1 MKFRKPLSAWLAI
14 ASLLTLFAVS
24 VSTLLAQ
31 SAGTAA
37 LAGVVTD
44 PSGAAIPN
52 VTVTITSNDT
62 GLTRTATTGADGVYK
77 FSLLPPGTY
86 HVRFVSSGFKTA
98 DVGAVTLNV
107 TETPEL
113 NRTLEVGQQSEQVT
127 VEATAETLQTQSS
140 TLGTVAGAGEVTG
153 LPLSNRNYTQIL
165 SLAAGANAAVNDARS
180 LGKGTQDMSVNGNSP
195 GSNNFQMDGVAINS
209 IAHPDTANDVNI
221 YAGIGIP
228 SPDAIQEFKVQT
240 STYDASY
247 GRNPGANVNVLT
259 KSGSNQ
265 FHGTAFEFFRN
276 ADLDAND
283 FFYNRDTCS
292 TTYAGQS
299 CPKQVLNLNQFG
311 GVIGGPIKKDK
322 LFFFGS
328 YQGTREKNGVAS
340 PQGFTDAVLP
350 PIPGGAR
357 STSPT
362 SAWAQQLAAE
372 NCGNSSF
379 GPGLACNGSNLSQVA
394 LNILN
399 LKLPNGQYYFP
410 SSGSNTLSNVA
421 FSIPA
426 LYNADQTVINGDYL
440 INSKNTL
447 AMRFFYTRDPQTVP
461 LNGNLPGVPSTDYYS
476 NTDASIKL
484 TTIISNSLVN
494 ELRGSMQR
502 NLARLTDAEIPGST
516 PADLGITP
524 LVAGL
529 PLSPGIDI
537 ITGGY
542 TMFNTF
548 NPAFSPTTGIQ
559 FSDQI
564 SWSHGKH
571 TIRAGYE
578 YEENQW
584 NIVYQGFERGWLLL
598 GTFNDFL
605 VGGPGN
611 ILSCIFCVAG
621 PEQGVVHGY
630 RLPDQNAFVQ
640 DDYKV
645 SSKFTVNLGVR
656 WEYDGSLS
664 DKYGN
669 LTNLWT
675 SQLQTVPTP
684 PIGPNMGANNLVGWV
699 VPSNYSTATYGPV
712 PAGVLQNSRNLPVSS
727 HVPLSNFAPRVG
739 FAEQITSKLVLRGG
753 FGLFY
758 DRVDV
763 GALVHGLEQGPPYS
777 GTADVGSG
785 NQQTLANPFPVTPIG
800 VFPQRYFN
808 PACLSAAPT
817 AAAPIPCNSPT
828 YNSYLSAPFVYQDIH
843 TPLVRQY
850 NINLQYEFAKNWVL
864 ETSYVGSSGINLLDA
879 YHNYNTAQ
887 LASASNPINGQTT
900 NSLENVAL
908 RVPYLGY
915 QPVGVQGSAFDGSSN
930 YNSLQVT
937 LRKNFSHGLIVQAAY
952 TYSKDLTN
960 INYSSGGAVGAN
972 INNASNLAAQ
982 YGPAYF
988 NRPQRVV
995 INYSYDLPFGKH
1007 DGLLGRVAEGWNV
1020 SGVTTIQDG
1029 APLTI
1034 VDPAAGSIYG
1044 TNSVANTAQLC
1055 PGQTYSSI
1063 LSSGSI
1069 TSRLGGNS
1077 GGPGYFNNS
1086 AFCSAPTGGIYGD
1099 GTGYGNSGVGVVLG
1113 PGQFNWDITIAKT
1126 TRITERQTFVFR
1138 AEFFNAFNHAQFNNP
1153 LASPAPGLAQL
1164 GPTFGEITST
1174 SVNPRIIQFGVKYL
1188 F

>member
-1 MKFRKPLSAWLAI
+1 MKFRKPLSTWLAI
-14 ASLLTLFAVS
+14 ASLLM
-24 VSTLLAQ
+24 LLAASASKMTAQ

-37 LAGVVTD
+37 LAGTVTD
-44 PSGAAIPN
+44 PSGASVPN
-52 VTVTITSNDT
+52 VTVTITSNAT
-62 GLTRTATTGADGVYK
+62 GQTRTATTGPDGTYR
-77 FSLLPPGTY
+77 FTLLPPGTY
-86 HVRFVSSGFKTA
+86 HVSFSASGFKTA
-98 DVGAVTLNV
+98 EIGSVTLNV

-113 NRTLEVGQQSEQVT
+113 NRTLEVGQQAEQVT
-127 VEATAETLQTQSS
+127 VEATADTLQTQSS
-140 TLGTVAGAGEVTG
+140 TLGTVANTAEVTG

-165 SLAAGANAAVNDARS
+165 SLSAGANAAVNDARS

-265 FHGTAFEFFRN
+265 FHGDAFEFFRN

-292 TTYAGQS
+292 TTYAGQN
-299 CPKQVLNLNQFG
+299 CPHQVLNMNQFG
-311 GVIGGPIKKDK
+311 GTIGGPIKKDK
-322 LFFFGS
+322 IFFFGS
-328 YQGTREKNGVAS
+328 YEGTREKNGVAS
-340 PQGFTDAVLP
+340 QGFTDAILAPVP
-350 PIPGGAR
+350 SGPR

-362 SAWAQQLAAE
+362 SPWALQLAAL
-372 NCGNSSF
+372 NCGNASF
-379 GPGLACNGSNLSQVA
+379 GPNLACNGSNINPVA

-399 LKLPNGQYYFP
+399 LKLPNGQYYYP
-410 SSGSNTLSNVA
+410 STGASVPTNVG

-447 AMRFFYTRDPQTVP
+447 AMRYFYTRDPQTIP
-461 LNGNLPGVPSTDYYS
+461 LNGFLPGEPQTDYYS
-476 NTDASIKL
+476 NSNASIKL
-484 TTIISNSLVN
+484 TTIVSNSVVN

-502 NLARLTDAEIPGST
+502 NLARLTDTPIPGST
-516 PADLGITP
+516 PTELGITP
-524 LVAGL
+524 LVPGL
-529 PLSPGIDI
+529 ELTPGIDI
-537 ITGGY
+537 ATGGY
-542 TMFNTF
+542 TMFDTF
-548 NPAFSPTTGIQ
+548 NPAFSPTTAMQ
-559 FSDQI
+559 VSDQI

-584 NIVYQGFERGWLLL
+584 NIVYQGFERGWLLF

-611 ILSCIFCVAG
+611 ELACIFCVAG
-621 PEQGVVHGY
+621 PQQGVVHGY
-630 RLPDQNAFVQ
+630 RLPDQDAFVQ

-645 SSKFTVNLGVR
+645 SSKLTINLGVR
-656 WEYDGSLS
+656 WEYDGALS

-684 PIGPNMGANNLVGWV
+684 PTGPNMGANNLVGWV
-699 VPSNYSTATYGPV
+699 VPNNYSTASYGPV
-712 PAGVLQNSRNLPVSS
+712 PAGVLKNSGNLPISS
-727 HVPLSNFAPRVG
+727 HIPLSNFAPRVG
-739 FAEQITSKLVLRGG
+739 FAYQLTPKLVARGG
-753 FGLFY
+753 FGIFY

-785 NQQTLANPFPVTPIG
+785 NQQTLANPFPLTPVG

-817 AAAPIPCNSPT
+817 AVSPIPCNSPT
-828 YNSYLSAPFVYQDIH
+828 YNSYLSAPFMYQDVH

-850 NINLQYEFAKNWVL
+850 NFNLQYELAKSWVL
-864 ETSYVGSSGINLLDA
+864 ETGYVGSSGINLLDS

-887 LASASNPINGQTT
+887 LASASAPINGQTT
-900 NSLENVAL
+900 NSLANVAL

-915 QPVGVQGSAFDGSSN
+915 QPVGVQGSAYDGVSN

-937 LRKNFSHGLIVQAAY
+937 LRKSFSYGLLLQASY
-952 TYSKDLTN
+952 TYSKDLTD
-960 INYSSGGAVGAN
+960 INYYSGGSVGAN

-988 NRPQRVV
+988 SRPQRFVV
-995 INYSYDLPFGKH
+995 NYSYDLPFGKH
-1007 DGLLGRVAEGWNV
+1007 DGALGKLLGGWNV
-1020 SGVTTIQDG
+1020 SGVTTVQDG
-1029 APLTI
+1029 GPMTI
-1034 VDPAAGSIYG
+1034 VDPNAGSIYG

-1055 PGQTYSSI
+1055 PGQTYGSI
-1063 LSSGSI
+1063 LSTGSL
-1069 TSRLGGNS
+1069 TQRLGGNS

-1086 AFCSAPTGGIYGD
+1086 AFCSAPTGGVYGD

-1113 PGQFNWDITIAKT
+1113 PGQFNWDITIVKT
-1126 TRITERQTFVFR
+1126 TKITERQTLIFR
-1138 AEFFNAFNHAQFNNP
+1138 TEFFNTFNHAQFNNP
-1153 LASPAPGLAQL
+1153 LAAPAPGLVQL

-1174 SVNPRIIQFGVKYL
+1174 SVNPRILQFGVKYL

>member
-1 MKFRKPLSAWLAI
+1 MRFKLPLCTWLAV
-14 ASLLTLFAVS
+14 ASLLTLLAMSASLVM
-24 VSTLLAQ
+24 AQ
-31 SAGTAA
+31 SAGTSA
-37 LAGVVTD
+37 LAGTVTD

-52 VTVTITSNDT
+52 VNVTIINNAT
-62 GLTRTATTGADGVYK
+62 GQSRTATTGADGTYR
-77 FSLLPPGTY
+77 FTLLPPGSY
-86 HVRFVSSGFKTA
+86 HVRFAASGFKTA
-98 DVGAVTLNV
+98 EIGSVTLNV

-113 NRTLEVGQQSEQVT
+113 NRTLEIGQQSEQVT

-140 TLGTVAGAGEVTG
+140 TLGTVAGSAEVTG

-259 KSGSNQ
+259 KSGTNQ

-283 FFYNRDTCS
+283 FFYNRDSCQAYTS
-292 TTYAGQS
+292 GN

-311 GVIGGPIKKDK
+311 GVFGGPIKKDK

-340 PQGFTDAVLP
+340 PQGFTDAQLP
-350 PIPGGAR
+350 PIPAGPR

-372 NCGNSSF
+372 NCVNSSF
-379 GPGLACNGSNLSQVA
+379 GPNLACNGSNLNQVA

-410 SSGSNTLSNVA
+410 SSGASTLSNVA

-426 LYNADQTVINGDYL
+426 LYNADQMVINGDYL

-447 AMRFFYTRDPQTVP
+447 AMRYFYTRDPQTVP

-484 TTIISNSLVN
+484 TTIVTNSLVN

-502 NLARLTDAEIPGST
+502 NLARLTDTEIPGST
-516 PADLGITP
+516 PQDLGITP
-524 LVAGL
+524 LVSGL
-529 PLSPGIDI
+529 QLPPGIDI
-537 ITGGY
+537 ATGGY

-559 FSDQI
+559 ISDQI

-584 NIVYQGFERGWLLL
+584 NIVYQGFERGWLLF

-611 ILSCIFCVAG
+611 ELSCIFCVAG

-640 DDYKV
+640 DDYKL
-645 SSKFTVNLGVR
+645 SSKFTLNLGVR

-675 SQLQTVPTP
+675 SQLQKVPAP
-684 PIGPNMGANNLVGWV
+684 PTGPNMGANNLVGWV
-699 VPSNYSTATYGPV
+699 VPANYSTASYGPV
-712 PAGVLQNSRNLPVSS
+712 PAGVLQNSGNLPISS

-739 FAEQITSKLVLRGG
+739 FAEQLTQKLVLRGG

-785 NQQTLANPFPVTPIG
+785 NQQTLANPFPLTPIG

-817 AAAPIPCNSPT
+817 AVAPIPCNSPT
-828 YNSYLSAPFVYQDIH
+828 YNSYLSAPFVYQDMH

-850 NINLQYEFAKNWVL
+850 NLNLQYEFAKNWVL
-864 ETSYVGSSGINLLDA
+864 ETAYVGSSGINLLDA

-937 LRKNFSHGLIVQAAY
+937 LRKSFSHGLLVQASY
-952 TYSKDLTN
+952 TYSKDLTD
-960 INYSSGGAVGAN
+960 INYYSGGAVGAN

-988 NRPQRVV
+988 SRPQRVV
-995 INYSYDLPFGKH
+995 VNYSYDLPFGTHQGAMGK
-1007 DGLLGRVAEGWNV
+1007 LLGGWNV

-1029 APLTI
+1029 GPMTI

-1055 PGQTYSSI
+1055 PGVTYRST
-1063 LSSGSI
+1063 LSSGGL
-1069 TSRLGGNS
+1069 TQRLGGNS
-1077 GGPGYFNNS
+1077 GGPGYFNSS
-1086 AFCSAPTGGIYGD
+1086 AFCSAPSGGIYGD
-1099 GTGYGNSGVGVVLG
+1099 GTGYGNSGVGIVLG
-1113 PGQFNWDITIAKT
+1113 PGQFNWDITIVKT
-1126 TRITERQTFVFR
+1126 TRITERQTLIFR
-1138 AEFFNAFNHAQFNNP
+1138 TEFFNAFNHAQFNNP

-1174 SVNPRIIQFGVKYL
+1174 SVNPRILQFGVKYM

>member
-1 MKFRKPLSAWLAI
+1 M
-14 ASLLTLFAVS
+14 
-24 VSTLLAQ
+24 VSTAPCMRLWVGALLGLLCLAPTIMAQ
-31 SAGTAA
+31 SAGTSG
-37 LAGVVTD
+37 LTGVVTD
-44 PSGAAIPN
+44 PSGAAVPN
-52 VTVTITSNDT
+52 VAVTITSNET
-62 GLTRTATTGADGVYK
+62 GQARTTTTGADGTYR
-77 FSLLPPGTY
+77 FTLLPPGNY
-86 HVRFVSSGFKTA
+86 HVRFTASGFKTA
-98 DVGAVTLNV
+98 DVASVTLNV

-113 NRTLEVGQQSEQVT
+113 DRALEIGQQTEQVT
-127 VEATAETLQTQSS
+127 VEAAAEELQTQSS
-140 TLGTVAGAGEVTG
+140 TLGSVATSATVTG

-195 GSNNFQMDGVAINS
+195 GSNNFQMDGVAINN

-247 GRNPGANVNVLT
+247 GRNPGANVNVVT

-283 FFYNRDTCS
+283 FFYNRDECS

-299 CPKQVLNLNQFG
+299 CPKQVLNMNQFG

-340 PQGFTDAVLP
+340 PQGFTDAVLS
-350 PIPGGAR
+350 PIPAGSRNAPGFAGA
-357 STSPT
+357 
-362 SAWAQQLAAE
+362 LAAA
-372 NCGNSSF
+372 NCGFTSF
-379 GPGLACNGSNLSQVA
+379 GPALACNGSNVSPVA
-394 LNILN
+394 LAILN
-399 LKLPNGQYYFP
+399 LKLPNGQYYVP
-410 SSGSNTLSNVA
+410 SSPTNGLSNVA

-440 INSKNTL
+440 IDSKNTL
-447 AMRFFYTRDPQTVP
+447 SMRYFYSRDPQTIP

-476 NTDASIKL
+476 TSDASIKL
-484 TTIISNSLVN
+484 TTIVTPSLVN
-494 ELRGSMQR
+494 ELQGSMQR
-502 NLARLTDAEIPGST
+502 NLARLTDQELPGST
-516 PADLGITP
+516 PQDLGITP
-524 LVAGL
+524 LVPGL
-529 PLSPGIDI
+529 PLSPGIDL

-548 NPAFSPTTGIQ
+548 NPAFSPTTGMQI
-559 FSDQI
+559 SDQV

-584 NIVYQGFERGWLLL
+584 NIVYQGFERGWLLM

-611 ILSCIFCVAG
+611 IYSCIFCVAG
-621 PEQGVVHGY
+621 PEQGVIHGY
-630 RLPDQNAFVQ
+630 RLPDQSAFVQ
-640 DDYKV
+640 DDYKI
-645 SSKFTVNLGVR
+645 SSKLTFNLGVR
-656 WEYDGSLS
+656 WEYDGTLG

-675 SQLQTVPTP
+675 SQLQSVPTP
-684 PIGPNMGANNLVGWV
+684 PTGPNMGAANLVGWV
-699 VPSNYSTATYGPV
+699 VPNNYSTATYGAL
-712 PAGVLQNSRNLPVSS
+712 PAGVLQNSSSLPIQD
-727 HVPLSNFAPRVG
+727 HPPLSNFAPRFG
-739 FAEQITSKLVLRGG
+739 FADQISSKLVLRGG
-753 FGLFY
+753 VGVFY

-763 GALVHGLEQGPPYS
+763 SALVHGLEQGPPYS
-777 GTADVGSG
+777 GTADVGAG
-785 NQQTLANPFPVTPIG
+785 NEQTLANPFPVTPVG

-808 PACLSAAPT
+808 PACLSAAAT
-817 AAAPIPCNSPT
+817 AISPIPCNSPA
-828 YNSYLSAPFVYQDIH
+828 YNSYLNSPFVYQDMH

-850 NINLQYEFAKNWVL
+850 NVNLQYELAKNWVL
-864 ETSYVGSSGINLLDA
+864 EAGYVGSSGINLLDA

-887 LASASNPINGQTT
+887 LATSSDPINGQTS
-900 NSLENVAL
+900 NSLQNVAL

-915 QPVGVQGSAFDGSSN
+915 QPVGVQGTAFDGSSN

-937 LRKNFSHGLIVQAAY
+937 LRKMFSHGLTLQASY
-952 TYSKDLTN
+952 TYSKDLTD
-960 INYSSGGAVGAN
+960 INYYSGGAVGAN
-972 INNASNLAAQ
+972 VNNASDLAQ
-982 YGPAYF
+982 QTGPAYF
-988 NRPQRVV
+988 NRPQRFV

-1007 DGLLGRVAEGWNV
+1007 AGLTGRLLEGWAV
-1020 SGVTTIQDG
+1020 SGVTTVQDG
-1029 APLTI
+1029 EPLTV
-1034 VDPAAGSIYG
+1034 VDPNAGTIYG
-1044 TNSVANTAQLC
+1044 TSTAAATAEIC
-1055 PGQTYSSI
+1055 PGYTYGQT
-1063 LSSGSI
+1063 LSSGSL
-1069 TSRLGGNS
+1069 TQRLGGNS
-1077 GGPGYFNNS
+1077 GGPGYFNTS
-1086 AFCSAPTGGIYGD
+1086 AFCPAPTGGIYGN
-1099 GTGYGNSGVGVVLG
+1099 GTGFGNTGVGMVLG
-1113 PGQFNWDITIAKT
+1113 PGQFNWDITLVKT
-1126 TRITERQTFVFR
+1126 TRLTERQTLIFR

-1153 LASPAPGLAQL
+1153 IATPAPGEVQL
-1164 GPTFGEITST
+1164 GPTFGEITTT

>member
-1 MKFRKPLSAWLAI
+1 M
-14 ASLLTLFAVS
+14 T
-24 VSTLLAQ
+24 AQ

-37 LAGVVTD
+37 LAGTVTD
-44 PSGAAIPN
+44 PSGASVPN
-52 VTVTITSNDT
+52 VTVTITSNAT
-62 GLTRTATTGADGVYK
+62 GQTRTATTGPDGTYR
-77 FSLLPPGTY
+77 FTLLPPGTY
-86 HVRFVSSGFKTA
+86 HVSFSASGFKTA
-98 DVGAVTLNV
+98 EIGSVTLNV

-113 NRTLEVGQQSEQVT
+113 NRTLEVGQQAEQVT
-127 VEATAETLQTQSS
+127 VEATADTLQTQSS
-140 TLGTVAGAGEVTG
+140 TLGTVANTAEVTG

-165 SLAAGANAAVNDARS
+165 SLSAGANAAVNDARS

-265 FHGTAFEFFRN
+265 FHGDAFEFFRN

-292 TTYAGQS
+292 TTYAGQN
-299 CPKQVLNLNQFG
+299 CPHQVLNMNQFG
-311 GVIGGPIKKDK
+311 GTIGGPIKKDK
-322 LFFFGS
+322 IFFFGS
-328 YQGTREKNGVAS
+328 YEGTREKNGVAS
-340 PQGFTDAVLP
+340 QGFTDAILAPVP
-350 PIPGGAR
+350 SGPR

-362 SAWAQQLAAE
+362 SPWALQLAAL
-372 NCGNSSF
+372 NCGNASF
-379 GPGLACNGSNLSQVA
+379 GPNLACNGSNINPVA

-399 LKLPNGQYYFP
+399 LKLPNGQYYYP
-410 SSGSNTLSNVA
+410 STGASVPTNVG

-447 AMRFFYTRDPQTVP
+447 AMRYFYTRDPQTIP
-461 LNGNLPGVPSTDYYS
+461 LNGFLPGEPQTDYYS
-476 NTDASIKL
+476 NSNASIKL
-484 TTIISNSLVN
+484 TTIVSNSVVN

-502 NLARLTDAEIPGST
+502 NLARLTDTPIPGST
-516 PADLGITP
+516 PTELGITP
-524 LVAGL
+524 LVPGL
-529 PLSPGIDI
+529 ELTPGIDI
-537 ITGGY
+537 ATGGY
-542 TMFNTF
+542 TMFDTF
-548 NPAFSPTTGIQ
+548 NPAFSPTTAMQ
-559 FSDQI
+559 VSDQI

-584 NIVYQGFERGWLLL
+584 NIVYQGFERGWLLF

-611 ILSCIFCVAG
+611 ELACIFCVAG
-621 PEQGVVHGY
+621 PQQGVVHGY
-630 RLPDQNAFVQ
+630 RLPDQDAFVQ

-645 SSKFTVNLGVR
+645 SSKLTINLGVR
-656 WEYDGSLS
+656 WEYDGALS

-684 PIGPNMGANNLVGWV
+684 PTGPNMGANNLVGWV
-699 VPSNYSTATYGPV
+699 VPNNYSTASYGPV
-712 PAGVLQNSRNLPVSS
+712 PAGVLKNSGNLPISS
-727 HVPLSNFAPRVG
+727 HIPLSNFAPRVG
-739 FAEQITSKLVLRGG
+739 FAYQLTPKLVARGG
-753 FGLFY
+753 FGIFY

-785 NQQTLANPFPVTPIG
+785 NQQTLANPFPLTPVG

-817 AAAPIPCNSPT
+817 AVSPIPCNSPT
-828 YNSYLSAPFVYQDIH
+828 YNSYLSAPFMYQDVH

-850 NINLQYEFAKNWVL
+850 NFNLQYELAKSWVL
-864 ETSYVGSSGINLLDA
+864 ETGYVGSSGINLLDS

-887 LASASNPINGQTT
+887 LASASAPINGQTT
-900 NSLENVAL
+900 NSLANVAL

-915 QPVGVQGSAFDGSSN
+915 QPVGVQGSAYDGVSN

-937 LRKNFSHGLIVQAAY
+937 LRKSFSYGLLLQASY
-952 TYSKDLTN
+952 TYSKDLTD
-960 INYSSGGAVGAN
+960 INYYSGGSVGAN

-988 NRPQRVV
+988 SRPQRFVV
-995 INYSYDLPFGKH
+995 NYSYDLPFGKH
-1007 DGLLGRVAEGWNV
+1007 DGALGKLLGGWNV
-1020 SGVTTIQDG
+1020 SGVTTVQDG
-1029 APLTI
+1029 GPMTI
-1034 VDPAAGSIYG
+1034 VDPNAGSIYG

-1055 PGQTYSSI
+1055 PGQTYGSI
-1063 LSSGSI
+1063 LSTGSL
-1069 TSRLGGNS
+1069 TQRLGGNS

-1086 AFCSAPTGGIYGD
+1086 AFCSAPTGGVYGD

-1113 PGQFNWDITIAKT
+1113 PGQFNWDITIVKT
-1126 TRITERQTFVFR
+1126 TKITERQTLIFR
-1138 AEFFNAFNHAQFNNP
+1138 TEFFNTFNHAQFNNP
-1153 LASPAPGLAQL
+1153 LAAPAPGLVQL

-1174 SVNPRIIQFGVKYL
+1174 SVNPRILQFGVKYL

>member
-1 MKFRKPLSAWLAI
+1 MWLV
-14 ASLLTLFAVS
+14 SLLALFLGAS
-24 VSTLLAQ
+24 SLMAQ
-31 SAGTAA
+31 SSGTAGLAGT
-37 LAGVVTD
+37 VTD
-44 PSGAAIPN
+44 QSGAAIPN
-52 VTVTITSNDT
+52 VTVTLTSNDT
-62 GLTRTATTGADGVYK
+62 GQTRTATTGADGTYK
-77 FSLLPPGTY
+77 FALLPPGTY
-86 HVRFVSSGFKTA
+86 HARFAAMGFKTS
-98 DVGAVTLNV
+98 DVGSVTLNV
-107 TETPEL
+107 TETPQL
-113 NRTLEVGQQSEQVT
+113 NRTLEIGQQSEQVT
-127 VEATAETLQTQSS
+127 VEATAENLQTQSS
-140 TLGTVAGAGEVTG
+140 TLGTVATGATVTG

-195 GSNNFQMDGVAINS
+195 GSNNFQMDGVGINN
-209 IAHPDTANDVNI
+209 IAHPDTSNDVNI

-228 SPDAIQEFKVQT
+228 NPDAIQEFKVQT

-247 GRNPGANVNVLT
+247 GRNPGANVNVVT

-265 FHGTAFEFFRN
+265 FHGDAFEFFRN

-292 TTYAGQS
+292 TTYAGKS
-299 CPKQVLNLNQFG
+299 CPHQVLNMNQFG
-311 GVIGGPIKKDK
+311 GTLGGPIKKDK
-322 LFFFGS
+322 VFFFGS

-350 PIPGGAR
+350 PIPAGDR
-357 STSPT
+357 STPGF
-362 SAWAQQLAAE
+362 AAALGAL

-379 GPGLACNGSNLSQVA
+379 GPNVACNGSNISPVA

-399 LKLPNGQYYFP
+399 LKLPNGQYYVP
-410 SSGSNTLSNVA
+410 SSGTNTLSNVA
-421 FSIPA
+421 YSIPA
-426 LYNADQTVINGDYL
+426 LYNADQMVINGDYL

-447 AMRFFYTRDPQTVP
+447 AMRYFYSRDPQTIP

-484 TTIISNSLVN
+484 TTIITNTLVN

-502 NLARLTDAEIPGST
+502 NLARLTDSELPGST
-516 PADLGITP
+516 PQALGITP
-524 LVAGL
+524 LVPGL

-548 NPAFSPTTGIQ
+548 NPAFSPTTGMQ
-559 FSDQI
+559 VSDQI

-571 TIRAGYE
+571 TVRAGYE

-611 ILSCIFCVAG
+611 IYTCIFCVAG
-621 PEQGVVHGY
+621 PEQGVIHGY

-645 SSKFTVNLGVR
+645 SSKLTFNLGVR
-656 WEYDGSLS
+656 WEYDGTLS

-675 SQLQTVPTP
+675 SQLQSVPVP
-684 PIGPNMGANNLVGWV
+684 PTGPNMGANNLVGWV
-699 VPSNYSTATYGPV
+699 VPNNYSTKTFGPV
-712 PAGVLQNSRNLPVSS
+712 PAGVLQNSGSLPIAS
-727 HVPLSNFAPRVG
+727 HPPYSNFAPRVG
-739 FAEQITSKLVLRGG
+739 FAYQATQKLVIRGG
-753 FGLFY
+753 GGLFY

-763 GALVHGLEQGPPYS
+763 SALVHGLEQGPPYS
-777 GTADVGSG
+777 GTADVGAG
-785 NQQTLANPFPVTPIG
+785 NSQTLANPFPVTPIG

-817 AAAPIPCNSPT
+817 AVSPIPCNSST
-828 YNSYLSAPFVYQDIH
+828 YNSYLSAPFVYQKLH

-850 NINLQYEFAKNWVL
+850 NINLQYELAKNWVL
-864 ETSYVGSSGINLLDA
+864 ETAYVGSSGINLLDA

-887 LASASNPINGQTT
+887 LATPSNPINGQTS
-900 NSLENVAL
+900 NSLQNVAL

-915 QPVGVQGSAFDGSSN
+915 QPVGVQGTAFDGSSN

-937 LRKNFSHGLIVQAAY
+937 LRKQFSHGLTMQASY
-952 TYSKDLTN
+952 TYSKDLTD
-960 INYSSGGAVGAN
+960 INYYSGGAVGAN
-972 INNASNLAAQ
+972 INNASDLAQQ

-988 NRPQRVV
+988 SRPQRFV
-995 INYSYDLPFGKH
+995 INYSYDLPFGTHQGMAGK
-1007 DGLLGRVAEGWNV
+1007 LLGGWNL
-1020 SGVTTIQDG
+1020 SGVTTVQDG
-1029 APLTI
+1029 GPLTV
-1034 VDPAAGSIYG
+1034 VDPNAGTIYG
-1044 TNSVANTAQLC
+1044 TSTAAATAQIC
-1055 PGQTYSSI
+1055 PGNSYGST
-1063 LSSGSI
+1063 LSSGSL
-1069 TSRLGGNS
+1069 TQRLGGNS
-1077 GGPGYFNNS
+1077 GGPGYFNSS
-1086 AFCSAPTGGIYGD
+1086 AFCSAPTGGIFGN
-1099 GTGYGNSGVGVVLG
+1099 GTGFGNSGVGIVLG
-1113 PGQFNWDITIAKT
+1113 PGQFNWDMSLVKT
-1126 TRITERQTFVFR
+1126 TRITERQTFILR

-1153 LASPAPGLAQL
+1153 IATPAPGEVQM

>member
-1 MKFRKPLSAWLAI
+1 MKFSKPLSAWLAI
-14 ASLLTLFAVS
+14 ASLLMLLAVS
-24 VSTLLAQ
+24 ASTLMAQ
-31 SAGTAA
+31 SAGTSA
-37 LAGVVTD
+37 LAGTVTD
-44 PSGAAIPN
+44 PSGASVPN
-52 VTVTITSNDT
+52 VTVTLTSNAT
-62 GLTRTATTGADGVYK
+62 GQTRTATTGADGTYR
-77 FSLLPPGTY
+77 FTLLPPGTY
-86 HVRFVSSGFKTA
+86 HVSFAASGFKTSE
-98 DVGAVTLNV
+98 VGSVTLNV

-140 TLGTVAGAGEVTG
+140 TLGTVAGTAEVTG

-165 SLAAGANAAVNDARS
+165 SLSAGANAAVNDARS

-265 FHGTAFEFFRN
+265 FHGDAFEFFRN

-283 FFYNRDTCS
+283 FFYNRDSCKAYS
-292 TTYAGQS
+292 SGS
-299 CPKQVLNLNQFG
+299 CPHQVLNMNQFG
-311 GVIGGPIKKDK
+311 GTIGGPIKKDK
-322 LFFFGS
+322 IFFFGS
-328 YQGTREKNGVAS
+328 YEGTREKNGVAS
-340 PQGFTDAVLP
+340 QGFTDAVLA
-350 PIPGGAR
+350 PIPGGPR
-357 STSPT
+357 STSTT
-362 SAWAQQLAAE
+362 SAWAQQLVAL
-372 NCGNSSF
+372 NCANFSF
-379 GPGLACNGSNLSQVA
+379 GPNLACNGSNLNPVA

-399 LKLPNGQYYFP
+399 LKLPNGQYYYP
-410 SSGSNTLSNVA
+410 STGASVLTNVG

-447 AMRFFYTRDPQTVP
+447 AMRYFYTRDPQTIP
-461 LNGNLPGVPSTDYYS
+461 LNGFLPGEPQTDYYS
-476 NTDASIKL
+476 NTNASIKL
-484 TTIISNSLVN
+484 TTIISNAFVN
-494 ELRGSMQR
+494 ELRGSTQR
-502 NLARLTDAEIPGST
+502 NLARLTDTPIPGST
-516 PADLGITP
+516 PTELGITP
-524 LVAGL
+524 LVPGL
-529 PLSPGIDI
+529 QLTPGIDI
-537 ITGGY
+537 ATGGY
-542 TMFNTF
+542 TMFDTF

-559 FSDQI
+559 ISDQI

-584 NIVYQGFERGWLLL
+584 NIVYQGFERGWLLF

-611 ILSCIFCVAG
+611 ELACIFCVAG

-645 SSKFTVNLGVR
+645 SSKLTINLGVR
-656 WEYDGSLS
+656 WEYDGALS

-684 PIGPNMGANNLVGWV
+684 PIGPNMGPNNLVGWV
-699 VPSNYSTATYGPV
+699 VPNNYSTATYGPV
-712 PAGVLQNSRNLPVSS
+712 PAGVLKNSGNLPISS
-727 HVPLSNFAPRVG
+727 HIPLSNFAPRVG
-739 FAEQITSKLVLRGG
+739 FAYQLTPKLVARGG
-753 FGLFY
+753 FGIFY

-785 NQQTLANPFPVTPIG
+785 NQQTLANPFPATPVG

-808 PACLSAAPT
+808 PACLTAAPT
-817 AAAPIPCNSPT
+817 AVSPIPCNSPT
-828 YNSYLSAPFVYQDIH
+828 YNSYLSAPFMYQDVH

-850 NINLQYEFAKNWVL
+850 NFNLQYQFAKSWVL
-864 ETSYVGSSGINLLDA
+864 ETGYVGSSGINLLDS

-887 LASASNPINGQTT
+887 LASDSAPINGQTT
-900 NSLENVAL
+900 NSLANVAL

-915 QPVGVQGSAFDGSSN
+915 QPVGVQGSAYDGISN

-937 LRKNFSHGLIVQAAY
+937 LRKSFSHGLLMQASY
-952 TYSKDLTN
+952 TYSKDLTD
-960 INYSSGGAVGAN
+960 INYYSGGSVGAN

-988 NRPQRVV
+988 SRPQRFVV
-995 INYSYDLPFGKH
+995 NYSYDLPFGKH
-1007 DGLLGRVAEGWNV
+1007 DGALGKLLGGWNV
-1020 SGVTTIQDG
+1020 SGVTTVQDG
-1029 APLTI
+1029 GPMTI
-1034 VDPAAGSIYG
+1034 VDPNAGSIYG

-1063 LSSGSI
+1063 LSSGSL
-1069 TSRLGGNS
+1069 TQRLGGNS
-1077 GGPGYFNNS
+1077 GGPGYFNTS

-1099 GTGYGNSGVGVVLG
+1099 GTGYGNTGVGVVLG
-1113 PGQFNWDITIAKT
+1113 PGQFNWDITIVKT
-1126 TRITERQTFVFR
+1126 TRITERQTLIFR
-1138 AEFFNAFNHAQFNNP
+1138 TEFFNTFNHAQFNNP
-1153 LASPAPGLAQL
+1153 LATPAPGLVQL

-1174 SVNPRIIQFGVKYL
+1174 SVNPRILQFGVKYL

>member
-1 MKFRKPLSAWLAI
+1 MRFQKPLSMWLAV
-14 ASLLTLFAVS
+14 ASLLTLLAMS
-24 VSTLLAQ
+24 ASILMAQ
-31 SAGTAA
+31 SAGTSG
-37 LAGVVTD
+37 LSGTVSD
-44 PSGAAIPN
+44 QSGAAVPN
-52 VTVTITSNDT
+52 ATVTITSNDT
-62 GLTRTATTGADGVYK
+62 GLTRTATTGTDGSYK

-86 HVRFVSSGFKTA
+86 HVRFAASGFKTA
-98 DVGAVTLNV
+98 EVGAVTLNV
-107 TETPEL
+107 TETPQL
-113 NRTLEVGQQSEQVT
+113 NRTLEIGQQAEQVT
-127 VEATAETLQTQSS
+127 VEATSETLQTQSS
-140 TLGTVAGAGEVTG
+140 TLGSVAGTAEVTG

-180 LGKGTQDMSVNGNSP
+180 LGKGTQDMSVNGNSA

-247 GRNPGANVNVLT
+247 GRNPGANVNVVT

-265 FHGTAFEFFRN
+265 FHGTAFDFLRN
-276 ADLDAND
+276 AALDAND
-283 FFYNRDTCS
+283 FFYNRDSCQAYTS
-292 TTYAGQS
+292 GD

-311 GVIGGPIKKDK
+311 GVFGGPIKKDK

-350 PIPGGAR
+350 PIPAGTR
-357 STSPT
+357 STDPT
-362 SAWAQQLAAE
+362 SAWAQQLAAL
-372 NCGNSSF
+372 NCANSSF
-379 GPGLACNGSNLSQVA
+379 GPNLACNGSNINPVA

-410 SSGSNTLSNVA
+410 SSGANTLTNVA

-426 LYNADQTVINGDYL
+426 LYNADQMVINGDYL

-447 AMRFFYTRDPQTVP
+447 AMRYFYSRDPQTVP
-461 LNGNLPGVPSTDYYS
+461 LNGNLPGVPATDYYS

-484 TTIISNSLVN
+484 TTIVTNSLVN

-502 NLARLTDAEIPGST
+502 NLAHLTDTEIPGST
-516 PADLGITP
+516 PQDLGITP
-524 LVAGL
+524 LVSGL
-529 PLSPGIDI
+529 QLPPGIDI
-537 ITGGY
+537 ATGGY

-559 FSDQI
+559 ISDQV
-564 SWSHGKH
+564 SWSHGRH

-584 NIVYQGFERGWLLL
+584 NIVYQGFERGWLLF

-611 ILSCIFCVAG
+611 ELSCIFCVAG

-640 DDYKV
+640 DDFKV
-645 SSKFTVNLGVR
+645 NSKFTLNVGVR

-675 SQLQTVPTP
+675 GQLQKVPTP
-684 PIGPNMGANNLVGWV
+684 PIGPNMGPNNLVGWV
-699 VPSNYSTATYGPV
+699 VPANYSTGTYGAV
-712 PAGVLQNSRNLPVSS
+712 PAGVLQNSGNLPISS
-727 HVPLSNFAPRVG
+727 HVPLSNFAPRIG
-739 FAEQITSKLVLRGG
+739 FADQITSKLVLRGG

-817 AAAPIPCNSPT
+817 AVSPIPCNSPA
-828 YNSYLSAPFVYQDIH
+828 YNSYLSSPFVYQDMH

-887 LASASNPINGQTT
+887 LASASAPINGQTT

-915 QPVGVQGSAFDGSSN
+915 QPVGVQGSGFDGISN

-937 LRKNFSHGLIVQAAY
+937 LRKNFSHGLLLQASY
-952 TYSKDLTN
+952 TYSKDLTD
-960 INYSSGGAVGAN
+960 IGYSSGGAVGAN

-995 INYSYDLPFGKH
+995 VNYSYDLPLGKH
-1007 DGLLGRVAEGWNV
+1007 DGATGKLLGGWNV
-1020 SGVTTIQDG
+1020 SGVTTVQGG
-1029 APLTI
+1029 APMTI
-1034 VDPAAGSIYG
+1034 VDPNAGSIYG

-1063 LSSGSI
+1063 LSSGGL
-1069 TSRLGGNS
+1069 TQRLGGNS
-1077 GGPGYFNNS
+1077 GGPGYFNNN

-1099 GTGYGNSGVGVVLG
+1099 GTGYGNSGVGIVLG
-1113 PGQFNWDITIAKT
+1113 PGQFNWDITIVKT
-1126 TRITERQTFVFR
+1126 TRITERQTIIFR
-1138 AEFFNAFNHAQFNNP
+1138 TEFFNAFNHAQFNNP

-1174 SVNPRIIQFGVKYL
+1174 SVNPRILQFGLKYM

>member
-1 MKFRKPLSAWLAI
+1 MASTAPRVRFWVGALLCLLSLAPAI
-14 ASLLTLFAVS
+14 M
-24 VSTLLAQ
+24 AQ
-31 SAGTAA
+31 SAGTSG

-44 PSGAAIPN
+44 PSGAAVPN
-52 VTVTITSNDT
+52 VTVTIISNET
-62 GLTRTATTGADGVYK
+62 GQTRTTTTGADGAYR
-77 FSLLPPGTY
+77 FTLLPPGTY
-86 HVRFVSSGFKTA
+86 HVRFAATGFKTA
-98 DVGAVTLNV
+98 DVASVTLNV

-113 NRTLEVGQQSEQVT
+113 DRTLEIGQQTEQVT
-127 VEATAETLQTQSS
+127 VEGSAEELQTQSS
-140 TLGTVAGAGEVTG
+140 TLGSVATTATVTG

-195 GSNNFQMDGVAINS
+195 GSNNFQMDGVAINN

-247 GRNPGANVNVLT
+247 GRNPGANVNVVT
-259 KSGSNQ
+259 KSGTNQ

-283 FFYNRDTCS
+283 FFYNRDVCS

-299 CPKQVLNLNQFG
+299 CPKQVLNMNQFG

-322 LFFFGS
+322 IFFFGS

-340 PQGFTDAVLP
+340 PQGFTDAVLS
-350 PIPGGAR
+350 PIPAGNR
-357 STSPT
+357 SAPGF
-362 SAWAQQLAAE
+362 AAALAAE
-372 NCGNSSF
+372 NCGFTSF
-379 GPGLACNGSNLSQVA
+379 GPPLACNGSNISPVA
-394 LNILN
+394 LAILN
-399 LKLPNGQYYFP
+399 LKLPNGQYYVP
-410 SSGSNTLSNVA
+410 GSPTNGLSNVGY
-421 FSIPA
+421 SIPA
-426 LYNADQTVINGDYL
+426 LYNADQMVLNGDYL

-447 AMRFFYTRDPQTVP
+447 AMRYFYTRDPQTVP

-476 NTDASIKL
+476 TTDASIKL
-484 TTIISNSLVN
+484 TTIVTPTLVN

-502 NLARLTDAEIPGST
+502 NLARLTDQELPGST
-516 PADLGITP
+516 PQDLGITP
-524 LVAGL
+524 LVPGL

-537 ITGGY
+537 LTGGY

-548 NPAFSPTTGIQ
+548 NPAFSPTTGMQI
-559 FSDQI
+559 SDQV

-584 NIVYQGFERGWLLL
+584 NIVYQGFERGWLLM

-611 ILSCIFCVAG
+611 IYSCIFCVAG
-621 PEQGVVHGY
+621 PEQGVIHGY

-640 DDYKV
+640 DDYKI
-645 SSKFTVNLGVR
+645 SSKLTFNIGVR
-656 WEYDGSLS
+656 WEYDGTLS

-675 SQLQTVPTP
+675 SQLQSVPTP
-684 PIGPNMGANNLVGWV
+684 PIGPNMGAANLVGWV
-699 VPSNYSTATYGPV
+699 VPNNYSTATYGAL
-712 PAGVLQNSRNLPVSS
+712 PAGVLQNSGSLPIQD
-727 HVPLSNFAPRVG
+727 HPPLSNFAPRFG
-739 FAEQITSKLVLRGG
+739 FADQITTKLVLRGG
-753 FGLFY
+753 VGVFY

-763 GALVHGLEQGPPYS
+763 SALVHGLEQGPPYS
-777 GTADVGSG
+777 GTADVGAG
-785 NQQTLANPFPVTPIG
+785 NEQTLANPFPSTPIG

-817 AAAPIPCNSPT
+817 ALAPIPCNSPA
-828 YNSYLSAPFVYQDIH
+828 YNSYLNSPFVYQDMH

-850 NINLQYEFAKNWVL
+850 NLNLQYELAKDWVL
-864 ETSYVGSSGINLLDA
+864 EVGYVGSSGINLLDA

-887 LASASNPINGQTT
+887 LATPSNPINGQTS
-900 NSLENVAL
+900 NSLQNVAL

-915 QPVGVQGSAFDGSSN
+915 QPVGVQGTAFDGSSN

-937 LRKNFSHGLIVQAAY
+937 LRKSFSHGLTLQASY
-952 TYSKDLTN
+952 TYSKDLTD
-960 INYSSGGAVGAN
+960 INYYSGGAVGAN
-972 INNASNLAAQ
+972 VNNASDLQQQ

-988 NRPQRVV
+988 NRPQRFVV
-995 INYSYDLPFGKH
+995 DYSYDLPFGKH
-1007 DGLLGRVAEGWNV
+1007 DGVAGKLLEGWTV

-1029 APLTI
+1029 EPLTI
-1034 VDPAAGSIYG
+1034 VDPNAGTIYG
-1044 TNSVANTAQLC
+1044 TSTAAATAQIC
-1055 PGQTYSSI
+1055 PGYTYGQT
-1063 LSSGSI
+1063 LSSGSL
-1069 TSRLGGNS
+1069 TQRLGGNS
-1077 GGPGYFNNS
+1077 GGPGYFNNA
-1086 AFCSAPTGGIYGD
+1086 AFCSAPTGGIFGN
-1099 GTGYGNSGVGVVLG
+1099 GTGFGNTGVGMVLG
-1113 PGQFNWDITIAKT
+1113 PGQFNWDMTLVKT
-1126 TRITERQTFVFR
+1126 TRVTERQTLIFR

-1153 LASPAPGLAQL
+1153 IASPAPGEVEL
-1164 GPTFGEITST
+1164 GPTFGEITTT
-1174 SVNPRIIQFGVKYL
+1174 SVNPRIIQFGVKYM

>member
-1 MKFRKPLSAWLAI
+1 MRFKKPLSMWLAV
-14 ASLLTLFAVS
+14 ASMLTLLAMS
-24 VSTLLAQ
+24 ASTLMAQ
-31 SAGTAA
+31 SAGTSG
-37 LAGVVTD
+37 LAGTVTD
-44 PSGAAIPN
+44 PSGAAVPN
-52 VTVTITSNDT
+52 VTVTIISNDT
-62 GLTRTATTGADGVYK
+62 GQTRTATTGADGTYK
-77 FSLLPPGTY
+77 FGLLPPGTY
-86 HVRFVSSGFKTA
+86 HVRFAATGFKTA
-98 DVGAVTLNV
+98 EVGAVTLNV

-113 NRTLEVGQQSEQVT
+113 NRTLEIGQQTEEVT

-140 TLGTVAGAGEVTG
+140 TLGSVAGTAEVTG

-299 CPKQVLNLNQFG
+299 CPHQVLNLNQFG

-340 PQGFTDAVLP
+340 PQGFTDAILP
-350 PIPGGAR
+350 PIPAGTR

-362 SAWAQQLAAE
+362 SAWAQQLAAL
-372 NCGNSSF
+372 NCGNASF
-379 GPGLACNGSNLSQVA
+379 GPNLACNGSNLSQVA

-410 SSGSNTLSNVA
+410 SSGASTLTNVA

-447 AMRFFYTRDPQTVP
+447 AMRYFYTRDPQTVP

-484 TTIISNSLVN
+484 TTIVTNTMVN

-502 NLARLTDAEIPGST
+502 NLARLTDTEIPGST
-516 PADLGITP
+516 PQDLGITP
-524 LVAGL
+524 LVPGL
-529 PLSPGIDI
+529 QLPPGIDI
-537 ITGGY
+537 LTGNY

-559 FSDQI
+559 ISDQI
-564 SWSHGKH
+564 SWSRGKH

-584 NIVYQGFERGWLLL
+584 NIVYQGFERGWLLM

-611 ILSCIFCVAG
+611 ELSCIFCVAG

-645 SSKFTVNLGVR
+645 SSKFTVNLGIR

-675 SQLQTVPTP
+675 SELNSVPVP
-684 PIGPNMGANNLVGWV
+684 PTGPNMGANNLVGWV
-699 VPSNYSTATYGPV
+699 VPNNYSTATYGPV
-712 PAGVLQNSRNLPVSS
+712 PAGVLQNSGNLPISS

-739 FAEQITSKLVLRGG
+739 FADQITSKLVLRGG

-785 NQQTLANPFPVTPIG
+785 NQQTLSNPFPVTPIG

-808 PACLSAAPT
+808 PACLTAAPT

-828 YNSYLSAPFVYQDIH
+828 YNSYLSAPFVYQDMH

-850 NINLQYEFAKNWVL
+850 NLNLQYEFAKNWVL
-864 ETSYVGSSGINLLDA
+864 ETAYVGSSGINLLDA
-879 YHNYNTAQ
+879 YHNYNTAL
-887 LASASNPINGQTT
+887 LASASDPINGQTT
-900 NSLENVAL
+900 NSLQNVAL

-915 QPVGVQGSAFDGSSN
+915 QPVGVQGSAFDGVSN

-937 LRKNFSHGLIVQAAY
+937 LRKSFSHGLLVQASY
-952 TYSKDLTN
+952 TYSKDLTD
-960 INYSSGGAVGAN
+960 INYYSGGAVGAN
-972 INNASNLAAQ
+972 INNASNLAQQ

-988 NRPQRVV
+988 SRPQRVV
-995 INYSYDLPFGKH
+995 INYSYDLPFGTHQGVTGK
-1007 DGLLGRVAEGWNV
+1007 LLGGWNV

-1029 APLTI
+1029 GPMTI
-1034 VDPAAGSIYG
+1034 VDPNAGTIYG
-1044 TNSVANTAQLC
+1044 TASVASTAEIC
-1055 PGQTYSSI
+1055 PGYTYGQT
-1063 LSSGSI
+1063 LSSGGL

-1077 GGPGYFNNS
+1077 GGPGYFNSS
-1086 AFCSAPTGGIYGD
+1086 AFCSAPTGGIYGN
-1099 GTGYGNSGVGVVLG
+1099 GTGFGNSGVGVVLG
-1113 PGQFNWDITIAKT
+1113 PGQFNWDITIVKT
-1126 TRITERQTFVFR
+1126 TRITERQTLIFR
-1138 AEFFNAFNHAQFNNP
+1138 TEFFNTFNHAQFNNP

-1174 SVNPRIIQFGVKYL
+1174 SVNPRILQFGLKYM

>member
-14 ASLLTLFAVS
+14 ASLLTLLAVS
-24 VSTLLAQ
+24 ASTLMAQ
-31 SAGTAA
+31 SAGTSA

-52 VTVTITSNDT
+52 VAVTITSNDT
-62 GLTRTATTGADGVYK
+62 GLTRTSTTGADGVYK

-86 HVRFVSSGFKTA
+86 HVRFVAAGFKAA

-113 NRTLEVGQQSEQVT
+113 NRTLEVGQQTEQVT

-140 TLGTVAGAGEVTG
+140 TLGTVAGTAEVTG

-265 FHGTAFEFFRN
+265 FHGDAFEFFRN

-299 CPKQVLNLNQFG
+299 CPHQVLNLNQFG
-311 GVIGGPIKKDK
+311 GTIGGPIKRDK
-322 LFFFGS
+322 IFFFGS
-328 YQGTREKNGVAS
+328 YEGTREKNGVAS

-357 STSPT
+357 STNPA
-362 SAWAQQLAAE
+362 SAWAQQLAAL

-379 GPGLACNGSNLSQVA
+379 GPNLACNGSNLSPVA

-410 SSGSNTLSNVA
+410 SSGATTLSNVA

-426 LYNADQTVINGDYL
+426 LYNADQMVINGDYL

-447 AMRFFYTRDPQTVP
+447 AMRYFYTRDPQTVP
-461 LNGNLPGVPSTDYYS
+461 LNGNLPGEPSTDYYS

-494 ELRGSMQR
+494 ELRASMQR
-502 NLARLTDAEIPGST
+502 NLARLSDTEIPGST
-516 PADLGITP
+516 PQDLGITP
-524 LVAGL
+524 LVPGL
-529 PLSPGIDI
+529 QLPPGIDI
-537 ITGGY
+537 ATGGY

-584 NIVYQGFERGWLLL
+584 NIVYQGFERGWLLM

-611 ILSCIFCVAG
+611 ELSCIFCVAG

-640 DDYKV
+640 DDYKI
-645 SSKFTVNLGVR
+645 SSKFTLNVGIR

-675 SQLQTVPTP
+675 SQLQKVPTP

-699 VPSNYSTATYGPV
+699 VPGNYSTATYGAV
-712 PAGVLQNSRNLPVSS
+712 PAGVLQNAGNLPISS

-739 FAEQITSKLVLRGG
+739 FAEQLTSKLVLRGG

-785 NQQTLANPFPVTPIG
+785 NQQTLSNPFPVTPIG

-817 AAAPIPCNSPT
+817 AVSPIPCNSPT
-828 YNSYLSAPFVYQDIH
+828 YNSYLSAPFVYQDMH

-850 NINLQYEFAKNWVL
+850 NVNLQYEFAKNWVL

-887 LASASNPINGQTT
+887 LASPSNPINGQTT

-915 QPVGVQGSAFDGSSN
+915 QPVGVQGSGFDGVSN

-937 LRKNFSHGLIVQAAY
+937 LRKSFSHGLIVQAAY

-960 INYSSGGAVGAN
+960 INYYSGGAVGAN
-972 INNASNLAAQ
+972 INNASNLASQ

-1007 DGLLGRVAEGWNV
+1007 DGLLGKVAEGWNV

-1029 APLTI
+1029 GPITI
-1034 VDPAAGSIYG
+1034 VDPNAGSIYG
-1044 TNSVANTAQLC
+1044 TNSVANTANLC
-1055 PGQTYSSI
+1055 PGQTYNSI
-1063 LSSGSI
+1063 LSSGSL

-1099 GTGYGNSGVGVVLG
+1099 GTGYGNTGVGIVSG
-1113 PGQFNWDITIAKT
+1113 PGQFNWDITIVKT
-1126 TRITERQTFVFR
+1126 TKITERQTLVFR

-1174 SVNPRIIQFGVKYL
+1174 SVNPRIIQFGIKYL

>member
-1 MKFRKPLSAWLAI
+1 MRFRKPLSVWLAV
-14 ASLLTLFAVS
+14 ASLFALLATLPAA
-24 VSTLLAQ
+24 LMAQ
-31 SAGTAA
+31 SAGTAG
-37 LAGVVTD
+37 LAGTVTD
-44 PSGAAIPN
+44 QSGAAVPN
-52 VTVTITSNDT
+52 CTVTIVNNGT
-62 GLTRTATTGADGVYK
+62 GQTRTTTTGVDGTYK
-77 FSLLPPGTY
+77 FSLLPPGAY
-86 HVRFVSSGFKTA
+86 HARFAATGFKTSE
-98 DVGAVTLNV
+98 VPAVILNV

-113 NRTLEVGQQSEQVT
+113 NRTLEIGTQNEQVT
-127 VEATAETLQTQSS
+127 VEAAAETLQTQSS
-140 TLGTVAGAGEVTG
+140 TLGNVATGATVTG

-180 LGKGTQDMSVNGNSP
+180 LGKGTQDMRVNGNSP

-228 SPDAIQEFKVQT
+228 NPDAIQEFKVQT

-247 GRNPGANVNVLT
+247 GRNPGANVNVVT

-265 FHGTAFEFFRN
+265 FHGDAFEFFRN
-276 ADLDAND
+276 GDLDAND

-292 TTYAGQS
+292 TQYAGQS
-299 CPKQVLNLNQFG
+299 CPHQVLNMNQFG
-311 GVIGGPIKKDK
+311 GTIGGPVKKDK

-328 YQGTREKNGVAS
+328 YEGTRQKNGVA

-357 STSPT
+357 STTST
-362 SAWAQQLAAE
+362 SAWAQQLAAL
-372 NCGNSSF
+372 NCTNSSF
-379 GPGLACNGSNLSQVA
+379 GPNLDCNGSNLSQVA

-410 SSGSNTLSNVA
+410 SSGSSTLSNVA
-421 FSIPA
+421 YSIPA
-426 LYNADQTVINGDYL
+426 IYNADQTVVNADYL

-447 AMRFFYTRDPQTVP
+447 AMRYFYTRDPQSIP
-461 LNGNLPGVPSTDYYS
+461 LNGFLPGEPQTDYYS
-476 NTDASIKL
+476 NTNASIKL
-484 TTIISNSLVN
+484 TTIITNNLVN

-502 NLARLTDAEIPGST
+502 NLARLTDTPIPGST
-516 PADLGITP
+516 PQELGITP

-529 PLSPGIDI
+529 PLPPGIDI
-537 ITGGY
+537 LTGGY
-542 TMFNTF
+542 TMFDTF

-559 FSDQI
+559 VSDQI

-584 NIVYQGFERGWLLL
+584 NIVYQGFERGWLLM

-611 ILSCIFCVAG
+611 IYSCIFCVAG

-640 DDYKV
+640 DDYKL
-645 SSKFTVNLGVR
+645 SSKFTLNLGVR
-656 WEYDGSLS
+656 WEYDGVLS

-675 SQLQTVPTP
+675 SQLNSVPVP
-684 PIGPNMGANNLVGWV
+684 PTGPNMGANNLVGWV
-699 VPSNYSTATYGPV
+699 VPNNYSTGTFGAV
-712 PAGVLQNSRNLPVSS
+712 PAGVLQNAGSLPISS
-727 HVPLSNFAPRVG
+727 HPPYSNFAPRVG
-739 FAEQITSKLVLRGG
+739 FANQINSKLVVRGG
-753 FGLFY
+753 FGMFY

-763 GALVHGLEQGPPYS
+763 SALVHGLEQGPPYS

-785 NQQTLANPFPVTPIG
+785 NEQTLANPFPVTPIG

-808 PACLSAAPT
+808 PACLGAAPT

-828 YNSYLSAPFVYQDIH
+828 YNSYLSAPFVYQDMH

-850 NINLQYEFAKNWVL
+850 NLNLQYEFVKNWVL
-864 ETSYVGSSGINLLDA
+864 EASYVGSSGINLLDA

-887 LASASNPINGQTT
+887 LATPSDPINGQTT
-900 NSLENVAL
+900 NSLQNVAL

-915 QPVGVQGSAFDGSSN
+915 QPVGVQGTAFDGSSN

-937 LRKNFSHGLIVQAAY
+937 LRKSYSYGLTLQASY
-952 TYSKDLTN
+952 TYSKDLTD
-960 INYSSGGAVGAN
+960 INYYSGGAVGAN
-972 INNASNLAAQ
+972 VNNASNLAQQ

-988 NRPQRVV
+988 NRPQRFV

-1007 DGLLGRVAEGWNV
+1007 PGLLGKALEGWNV
-1020 SGVTTIQDG
+1020 SGVTTVQDG
-1029 APLTI
+1029 EPMTI
-1034 VDPAAGSIYG
+1034 VDPNAGTIYG
-1044 TNSVANTAQLC
+1044 TSTAAATAQIC
-1055 PGQTYSSI
+1055 PGYSYGQT
-1063 LSSGSI
+1063 LSSGSL
-1069 TSRLGGNS
+1069 TQRLGGNS
-1077 GGPGYFNNS
+1077 GGPGYFNNA
-1086 AFCSAPTGGIYGD
+1086 AFCSAPTGGIFGN
-1099 GTGYGNSGVGVVLG
+1099 GTGFGNTGVGVVQG
-1113 PGQFNWDITIAKT
+1113 PGQFNWDISIVKT
-1126 TRITERQTFVFR
+1126 TRLTERQTLIFR

-1153 LASPAPGLAQL
+1153 IATPAPGEVQL

-1174 SVNPRIIQFGVKYL
+1174 SVNPRILQFGVKYL